1 MSLPDIA
8 WFRSFSTMTD
18 HNGNPGCYV
27 LQPAE
32 AWAAYGLTIA
42 MAQYTGCCY
51 MRTHRPDVEMLYDE
65 NTIFELGGMEV
76 LTMGRDVLIV
86 SAGYMIH
93 ECNKAIDELDRL
105 GVDATLLD
113 LYSLPFDE
121 DRLLD
126 IANENN
132 GNVFV
137 VEDNYGASLGS
148 AVADACAASGDAFTV
163 EQLHVRRIPK
173 SARTPESILRM
184 CGLHSTDIAQGAASL
199 LGVAAS

>member
-1 MSLPDIA
+1 MI
-8 WFRSFSTMTD
+8 
-18 HNGNPGCYV
+18 
-27 LQPAE
+27 
-32 AWAAYGLTIA
+32 
-42 MAQYTGCCY
+42 
-51 MRTHRPDVEMLYDE
+51 YDQ
-65 NTIFELGGMEV
+65 NTKFELGGMEI
-76 LTMGRDVLIV
+76 LTEGRDVLIV

-121 DRLLD
+121 ERLLD
-126 IANENN
+126 LANENN
-132 GNVFV
+132 GNVYV

-173 SARTPESILRM
+173 STRSPESILRM
-184 CGLHSTDIAQGAASL
+184 CGLHYTDIAKGAASL
-199 LGVAAS
+199 LGVHVNS